1 MSAARTERLLN
12 LLTLLLNSRRPIS
25 LREIRELDE
34 FGAYRTEDP
43 KSGERAFE
51 RDKAALLELGVPLR
65 WAAPEQQD
73 DDEDGIGGYVID
85 RERYFLPD
93 LQLTA
98 SELALLSI
106 AGTAAATLEG
116 FAGKAAVV
124 RALAKLGFDV
134 EEAGRTPTL
143 AHAPLLEGVD
153 AARVG
158 EHLDALHDAV
168 ARQRRVDLSYSGGL
182 GQPGPPVQRQ
192 VDPYGLYY
200 RQGNWYLV
208 GYCHLRQAER
218 TFNVTRMRTLKPV
231 GATGAFSVPAGFDLR
246 AHLERR
252 PWEFPQQPPVEV
264 SIRLAERLRSA
275 ISEIFGRRVRLEETA
290 EGPLVHLQV
299 SHPAAL
305 IAAVLPYGA
314 AAEVVSPQSLR
325 HELLQTYT
333 TLAQRYGEAGESPS
347 L

>member
-51 RDKAALLELGVPLR
+51 RDKSALLDLGVPLR
-65 WAAPEQQD
+65 WAAPEQQEE
-73 DDEDGIGGYVID
+73 DEDGIGGYLID
-85 RERYFLPD
+85 RDRYFLPD

-134 EEAGRTPTL
+134 EEAGRTPSL

-153 AARVG
+153 ADQVG
-158 EHLDALHDAV
+158 EHLDVLHDAV
-168 ARQRRVDLSYSGGL
+168 ARQRRVEIRYSGGL
-182 GQPGPPVQRQ
+182 GRPGPPVERK

-208 GYCHLRQAER
+208 GFCHLRRAER
-218 TFNVTRMRTLKPV
+218 TFNVQRMAALKAV
-231 GATGAFSVPAGFDLR
+231 GSAGVFTVPEGFDLR

-252 PWEFPQQPPVEV
+252 PWEFPQQAPMQV

-275 ISEIFGRRVRLEETA
+275 IFEIFGRRVCLQETP

-325 HELLQTYT
+325 QELLQTYT
-333 TLAQRYGEAGESPS
+333 TLAQRYGEAGEASS
-347 L
+347 V